1 MIESEQQN
9 YCRNLV
15 EVNKKQRVTTT
26 QPIYN
31 QQGVLL
37 LAQGSDVDEQRS
49 QVLLQHKL
57 MKPLEECVSIASSL
71 SGRELFEFMNK
82 FSANIPGLHVV
93 TVNEEYQKLLR
104 QMCIFYERHALLQ
117 QNLTVLA
124 LRARTIYYHGIF
136 SALAGLAIAQKLNLT
151 PKEFQTV
158 FIGGLFH
165 DVGFL
170 YLSPSLIDKTQ
181 GFTADEWKAL
191 QAHPLIAQ
199 RFLNMVPQLPKE
211 VGLAIADHH
220 ERIDGTGYPRHL
232 FGDKLSM
239 ASQII
244 AATDNIIFN
253 HNRYKQYGEH
263 AHKMLLTA
271 LKLSDNIYF
280 DSVYDA
286 ALLLFKLAPAP
297 TEKVGQAPSAN
308 QLLKRQQNLR
318 THFDNARNMAKQLNQ
333 LAPTNIL
340 VRSINAVMGRLAI
353 AVVRSGA
360 LQQEQEEWLDKMS
373 QHESS
378 DDSFSLLEIS
388 VMQDQILDQLI
399 HLKNLM
405 ERFMESFESNEPLFE
420 KLSADFN
427 NFNLQTMNT

>member
-1 MIESEQQN
+1 MTDSEQHN

-15 EVNKKQRVTTT
+15 EVNKKQRVVTI

-37 LAQGSDVDEQRS
+37 LAKGSDMDEQRS

-57 MKPLEECVSIASSL
+57 LKPLEECVAIASSL
-71 SGRELFEFMNK
+71 SGRQLYEFMNK
-82 FSANIPGLHVV
+82 FSGNIPGLQAV
-93 TVNEEYQKLLR
+93 TANEEYQKLLR

-136 SALAGLAIAQKLNLT
+136 SAMAGLAIAQKLDLSV
-151 PKEFQTV
+151 KEFQTV

-170 YLSPSLIDKTQ
+170 YLSPNLIDKTQ

-211 VGLAIADHH
+211 IGMAIADHH
-220 ERIDGTGYPRHL
+220 ERIDGTGFPRNL

-253 HNRYKQYGEH
+253 HNRYKHYGQH
-263 AHKMLLTA
+263 AHKMLLTS

-286 ALLLFKLAPAP
+286 ALLLFMLAPAP
-297 TEKVGQAPSAN
+297 TEKVGQAPSPV
-308 QLLKRQQNLR
+308 QLLKRQQALR
-318 THFDNARNMAKQLNQ
+318 THFNNARQLAKQFNQ
-333 LAPTNIL
+333 LSAADTL

-360 LQQEQEEWLDKMS
+360 LQQEQEEWLEKMS
-373 QHESS
+373 GTS
-378 DDSFSLLEIS
+378 DEDQLSLLEIS

-405 ERFMESFESNEPLFE
+405 ERIMEGLEGNEPHIEQLH
-420 KLSADFN
+420 ADFN
-427 NFNLQTMNT
+427 NFNLQAIIH

>member
-15 EVNKKQRVTTT
+15 EVNKKQRVVTT

-37 LAQGSDVDEQRS
+37 LAKGSDMDEQRS
-49 QVLLQHKL
+49 QVLLHHKL
-57 MKPLEECVSIASSL
+57 MKPLEECVAIASSL
-71 SGRELFEFMNK
+71 SARQLFEFMNK
-82 FSANIPGLHVV
+82 FSANIPGLHAV
-93 TVNEEYQKLLR
+93 THNEEYQKLLR

-124 LRARTIYYHGIF
+124 LRARTIYYHGVF
-136 SALAGLAIAQKLNLT
+136 SALAGLAIAQKLELSV
-151 PKEFQTV
+151 KEFQTV

-170 YLSPSLIDKTQ
+170 YLAPNLIDKSH

-211 VGLAIADHH
+211 VGMAIADHH

-232 FGDKLSM
+232 FGDKLSV

-253 HNRYKQYGEH
+253 HNRYKHYGEH
-263 AHKMLLTA
+263 AHKMLLTS

-297 TEKVGQAPSAN
+297 KEKIGQAPSATD
-308 QLLKRQQNLR
+308 LLKRQQSLR
-318 THFDNARNMAKQLNQ
+318 TQFEHARQLAKQLNQ
-333 LAPTNIL
+333 FSTDIL

-360 LQQEQEEWLDKMS
+360 LQQEQEEWLEKMIKDN
-373 QHESS
+373 SS
-378 DDSFSLLEIS
+378 DDSFQLLEIS
-388 VMQDQILDQLI
+388 VMQDQIFDQLV

-405 ERFMESFESNEPLFE
+405 ERCIENFEGAEYDLTEFSQLF
-420 KLSADFN
+420 KRFD
-427 NFNLQTMNT
+427 LQTIINL